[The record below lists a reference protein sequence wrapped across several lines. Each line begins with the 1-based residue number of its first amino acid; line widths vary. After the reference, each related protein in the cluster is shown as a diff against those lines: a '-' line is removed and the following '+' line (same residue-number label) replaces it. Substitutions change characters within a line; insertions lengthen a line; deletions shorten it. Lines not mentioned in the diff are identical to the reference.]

1 MYKYTLIKGSKKN
14 ICPKCQKK
22 RFVNYQNMETGELL
36 QPIVGRCDREINC
49 GYHLT
54 PKEFFKDSNIDV
66 NFYINKEFTSEIK
79 TPTFHP
85 IKLVNLSNKNYDKN
99 NFIQYLK
106 TVFNEKQADR
116 IISNYL
122 IGTSTHWNGATVF
135 WQIDAENLIR
145 GGKIM
150 LYSSK
155 NGKRIKTPFNHI
167 TWVHS
172 VLLKKNRINEF
183 HLSQCLFGLHLIDQQ
198 RNLPIAIVESEKTA
212 CIMSEIF
219 DNYIWLACGSLS
231 NLNEKMLHPIK
242 NKKVVLYPDLSI
254 NQKAYKEWKIT
265 SEKLNTKDFNISVSH
280 LLEDHCSE
288 QQREKGFDIA
298 DYFLNTSIHNTM

>member
-36 QPIVGRCDREINC
+36 PPMVGRCDREINC

-66 NFYINKEFTSEIK
+66 DFHINKIVIPEIK

-85 IKLVNLSNKNYDKN
+85 IKLVSLSNKNYGKN
-99 NFIQYLK
+99 NFIQYLN
-106 TVFNEKQADR
+106 TVFTKKQTDR

-122 IGTSTHWNGATVF
+122 IGTSTHWNGATIF
-135 WQIDAENLIR
+135 WQIDTKNLIR

-155 NGKRIKTPFNHI
+155 NGKRVKTPFNHI

-172 VLLKKNRINEF
+172 VLLNKNRINEF
-183 HLSQCLFGLHLIDQQ
+183 HLNQCLFGLHLIDQQ
-198 RNLPIAIVESEKTA
+198 PNQPIAIVESEKTA

-219 DNYIWLACGSLS
+219 NNYVWLACGSLS
-231 NLNEKMLHPIK
+231 NLNEKMLTPIK
-242 NKKVVLYPDLSI
+242 NKKVVLYPDISI
-254 NQKAYKEWKIT
+254 NQKA
-265 SEKLNTKDFNISVSH
+265 FNISVSH

-288 QQREKGFDIA
+288 RQREKGYDIA
-298 DYFLNTSIHNTM
+298 DYFLNTPIHNTI

>member
-1 MYKYTLIKGSKKN
+1 MWISFNSK
-14 ICPKCQKK
+14 
-22 RFVNYQNMETGELL
+22 RVF
-36 QPIVGRCDREINC
+36 
-49 GYHLT
+49 
-54 PKEFFKDSNIDV
+54 KESNIDV
-66 NFYINKEFTSEIK
+66 DFHLNKVFIPEIK

-85 IKLVNLSNKNYDKN
+85 IKLINLSNKNYDKN

-106 TVFNEKQADR
+106 TIFTEKRTDR
-116 IISNYL
+116 IISKYL

-135 WQIDAENLIR
+135 WQIDTENLIR

-155 NGKRIKTPFNHI
+155 NGKRIKIPFNHI

-172 VLLKKNRINEF
+172 VLLNKNRINEF
-183 HLSQCLFGLHLIDQQ
+183 NLNQCLFGLHLIDQQ
-198 RNLPIAIVESEKTA
+198 PYLPIAIVESEKTA

-254 NQKAYKEWKIT
+254 NQKAYKEWKTT
-265 SEKLNTKDFNISVSH
+265 SEKLNKKDFNISVSH
-280 LLEDHCSE
+280 LLEGHCSE